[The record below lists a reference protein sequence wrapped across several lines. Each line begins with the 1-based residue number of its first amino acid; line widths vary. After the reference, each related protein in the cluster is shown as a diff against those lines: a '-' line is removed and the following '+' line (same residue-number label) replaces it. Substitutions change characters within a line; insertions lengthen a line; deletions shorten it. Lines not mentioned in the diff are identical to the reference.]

1 MTKIA
6 RRIAIGIA
14 ALIAVVLA
22 AAAILAASFDP
33 NDYKPQLVQLVQDK
47 YQRTLTIPGDIKL
60 RFFPRIGADLGQA
73 AISERGG
80 TERFAAVDGA
90 RLSLAL
96 LPLLSRQFVVGH
108 VRIDGLRA
116 DIRRGEDGSTNFEDL
131 IGKDAPPAGQAM
143 PPPPAAGNRI
153 GFDITSVQI
162 NDAQIRIDDRQR
174 DRRIALANL
183 DIRTGRIA
191 DGVPGTLRLTT
202 DVRADKPDIDAQL
215 AIDSGFAFHL
225 GQGRYQVTDLDARIT
240 GRMGGIAG
248 LVATATG
255 DADLSPSTGRFTL
268 DGIRIT
274 ANGKHEGRAV
284 DVKLDM
290 PRLAVTDEKIAGGK
304 INGEARLV
312 QGARTITATF
322 AAPSFDGSPQSFL
335 LPAIMLEA
343 TAKDAGLDAKAKLTG
358 ALSGSIDKLL
368 LGSTRMSLQLSGS
381 KDGTAINGAL
391 STPFSASFETMHV
404 DLPNIEGNFTL
415 PNPAGGALAFKTAG
429 NARIDLDKQTM
440 AAMLRGSLDESA
452 YHARLG
458 MSRFSPPA
466 YTFDIDINQLDLDR
480 YKRKP
485 APQPSPGKGGPPAK
499 PAAEEPVDLSALRT
513 LQADGNLRIGSLKA
527 SGIRASD
534 VHMTLKARNGKAD
547 IEPIA
552 ARLYG
557 GSAAGALSVTAGNP
571 AQVAARQ
578 NLSGIDV
585 GPLLKDA
592 LGSNRIEGRGNVRLD
607 VAGTGTAF
615 GQIRKSLNG
624 SAALDLRDG
633 NVRGVNIA
641 QAVRKAKAKI
651 GELRG
656 DAPPQSG
663 NASAGD
669 KTDFSELSGTFR
681 IAGGVARNDD
691 LSIKSPLIRVSG
703 AGEINLGEERI
714 DYLAKTTV
722 VSTLEG
728 QGGPELQALKGLT
741 IPVRL
746 SGPFDAIG
754 WRIDVAGMASALAR
768 QKLDEKREE
777 IQSKAQKALEG
788 QKGKV
793 EERLKEG
800 LRGLFGK

>member
-1 MTKIA
+1 MPNIA
-6 RRIAIGIA
+6 RRIAIGIT
-14 ALIAVVLA
+14 ALLAVVLA
-22 AAAILAASFDP
+22 AAAILAATFDP

-60 RFFPRIGADLGQA
+60 RLFPRIAADLGEA

-80 TERFAAVDGA
+80 KAQFAAVDGA

-96 LPLLSRQFVVGH
+96 LPLLSRQFVVDQ

-116 DIRRGEDGSTNFEDL
+116 DIRRSEDGSTNFDDL
-131 IGKDAPPAGQAM
+131 LGKGAPPAGEAV
-143 PPPPAAGNRI
+143 PPQPAAGNKV
-153 GFDITSVQI
+153 GFDISSVHI

-174 DRRIALANL
+174 DRRITLANL

-191 DGVPGTLRLTT
+191 DGVPGTLQLTT
-202 DVRADKPDIDAQL
+202 DIRSDKPDIDAQL
-215 AIDSGFAFHL
+215 VIGSGFAFHL
-225 GQGRYQVTDLDARIT
+225 GQGRYQVTDFDARIT
-240 GRMGGIAG
+240 GRMAGIAG

-255 DADLSPSTGRFTL
+255 DADLSPSTRRFTL

-274 ANGKHEGRAV
+274 ANGKHEGRSV
-284 DVKLDM
+284 DVKFDM
-290 PRLAVTDEKIAGGK
+290 PRLAVTDEKMAGEK

-322 AAPSFDGSPQSFL
+322 AAPSFEGSPQSFR

-343 TAKDAGLDAKAKLTG
+343 TAKDTGLDAKAKVAGT
-358 ALSGSIDKLL
+358 LSGSIDKLL
-368 LGSTRMSLQLSGS
+368 LGSPRMSLQLSGS

-391 STPFSASFETMHV
+391 STPFSASFETMHL
-404 DLPNIEGNFTL
+404 DLPSIDGNFTL

-429 NARIDLDKQTM
+429 HARINLDKQTM
-440 AAMLRGSLDESA
+440 AAMLKGSLDESA

-458 MSRFSPPA
+458 LSWFSPPA
-466 YTFDIDINQLDLDR
+466 YTFDIDIDRLDLDR
-480 YKRKP
+480 YRRKP
-485 APQPSPGKGGPPAK
+485 SPQPSPVKGGPPAM

-534 VHMTLKARNGKAD
+534 VRMALKARNGKAD
-547 IEPIA
+547 IDPIA

-557 GSAAGALSVTAGNP
+557 GSAAGALSVKTGDP
-571 AQVAARQ
+571 TQVAIRQ
-578 NLSGIDV
+578 NLSGVDV

-592 LGSNRIEGRGNVRLD
+592 LGSSRIEGKGNVRLD
-607 VAGTGTAF
+607 VAGKGMAF

-624 SAALDLRDG
+624 SAAVELRDG
-633 NVRGVNIA
+633 SIRGVNIA
-641 QAVRKAKAKI
+641 QALRNAKARI

-663 NASAGD
+663 TAATGD
-669 KTDFSELSGTFR
+669 RTDFSELSGTFR
-681 IAGGVARNDD
+681 IAGGIARNDD

-703 AGEINLGEERI
+703 AGDINLGEERI

-728 QGGPELQALKGLT
+728 QGGPELQSLRGLT
-741 IPVRL
+741 IPIRL

-754 WRIDVAGMASALAR
+754 WRIDVAGMASELAR
-768 QKLDEKREE
+768 QTLDEKREE

-788 QKGKV
+788 QKGKMQ
-793 EERLKEG
+793 ERLKEG
-800 LRGLFGK
+800 LRGLLGK

>member
-1 MTKIA
+1 MPKIA

-14 ALIAVVLA
+14 ALLAVVLA
-22 AAAILAASFDP
+22 AAAILAATFDP
-33 NDYKPQLVQLVQDK
+33 NDYKPQLIQLVQDR
-47 YQRTLTIPGDIKL
+47 YQRTLTIPGDVRL
-60 RFFPRIGADLGQA
+60 RLFPRIAADLGPA

-80 TERFAAVDGA
+80 AERFAAVDGA

-96 LPLLSRQFVVGH
+96 LPLFSRQFVVDH

-116 DIRRGEDGSTNFEDL
+116 NIRRGKDGSTNFDDL
-131 IGKDAPPAGQAM
+131 LGKDAPPAREAV
-143 PPPPAAGNRI
+143 PPQTAAGNEV
-153 GFDITSVQI
+153 GFDIDSVQI
-162 NDAQIRIDDRQR
+162 NDAQIRIDDRQQN
-174 DRRIALANL
+174 RRIELANL
-183 DIRTGRIA
+183 DIRSGRIA
-191 DGVPGTLRLTT
+191 DGVPGTLHLTA
-202 DVRADKPDIDAQL
+202 DVKSDKPDIDVQL

-225 GQGRYQVTDLDARIT
+225 GPGRYQVTDLDARIK
-240 GRMGGIAG
+240 GRMAGIAG
-248 LVATATG
+248 LVATAAG
-255 DADLSPSTGRFTL
+255 NADLSPSTRRFTL
-268 DGIRIT
+268 DGIRVT
-274 ANGKHEGRAV
+274 ANGKHEGRAI
-284 DVKLDM
+284 DVKFDI
-290 PRLAVTDEKIAGGK
+290 PKLAVTDEKMAGGK
-304 INGEARLV
+304 VNGEARLV
-312 QGARTITATF
+312 QGARTLTATF
-322 AAPSFDGSPQSFL
+322 AAPSFDGSPQSFR
-335 LPAIMLEA
+335 LPEIMLEA
-343 TAKDAGLDAKAKLTG
+343 TAKDAGLDAKVKLAG

-368 LGSTRMSLQLSGS
+368 LGSPRMSLQLSGS
-381 KDGTAINGAL
+381 KGGTAIDGAL
-391 STPFSASFETMHV
+391 TTPFSASFETMHV

-429 NARIDLDKQTM
+429 NARINLDKKTM
-440 AAMLRGSLDESA
+440 TTALKGSLDDSA
-452 YHARLG
+452 YDARLG
-458 MSRFSPPA
+458 LSRFSPPA
-466 YTFDIDINQLDLDR
+466 YTFDIGIDRLDLDR

-485 APQPSPGKGGPPAK
+485 SPQRSVEKGGPPAK

-534 VHMTLKARNGKAD
+534 VRMALKARNGKAD
-547 IEPIA
+547 IDPIA

-557 GSAAGALSVTAGNP
+557 GSAAGALSVMTGNP
-571 AQVAARQ
+571 AHVAIRQ
-578 NLSGIDV
+578 NLTGIDV

-592 LGSNRIEGRGNVRLD
+592 LGGSRVEGRSNVRLD
-607 VAGTGTAF
+607 VAGKGMAF
-615 GQIRKSLNG
+615 GQIRKSLDGN
-624 SAALDLRDG
+624 AAVELRDG
-633 NVRGVNIA
+633 SVRGVNIA
-641 QAVRKAKAKI
+641 QAVRNAKAKI

-663 NASAGD
+663 TAAAGD

-681 IAGGVARNDD
+681 IAGGIARNDD

-754 WRIDVAGMASALAR
+754 WRIDVAGMASELAR

-777 IQSKAQKALEG
+777 IKSKAQKALEG

-800 LRGLFGK
+800 LRGLLGK